1 MAAIPSPVDQATQS
15 NYLDIETTHLE
26 LDWTVDWSQRI
37 IRGKATLH
45 LRARS
50 SSSSVDKVVLDTS
63 YLAIKTCSLVENDK
77 DLAFSIPPKRQ
88 HPVLG
93 SALTISLPAPLQ
105 KGETVAISIEYA
117 TTDECT
123 ALGWLNAEQTDS
135 KRYPFMY
142 SQCQAIHARSLL
154 PCMDTPA
161 IKASYVARVKST
173 LPVLLSAQRTVPPLE
188 DGVPEI
194 DGTEHEYVW
203 EQKIKIPSYLIA
215 IAGGELA
222 FRPLGKRTGIWA
234 EPGKVDACAYEFE
247 QDAERMVSTAEQLC
261 GPYRWG
267 RYDALVLPA
276 SFPYGGMENP
286 NCTFLTPALVVG
298 DRSQVDVVA
307 HEASHSWHGNDVS
320 CDGWSSFW
328 LNEGWTTYTERLVA
342 LKLHGPA
349 ARDFEYI
356 QGYKA
361 MTDDLKRFDKDG
373 MRKAQRLHIPYEF
386 GEDPDEFYSSV
397 AYNKGANFLYY
408 LEKLVGGV
416 EVFNPYQK
424 AYIQAFEGKSLTTQ
438 QWEEHFWSY
447 WSQFPEKEQILREK
461 VDWNAWFNGEG
472 LELPVKMEYDTT
484 LADRAY
490 SLASSWHSSRTLSD
504 ADLARKFSA
513 SDLQGWSATQ
523 IVLFLET
530 LGTQDV
536 YGKETVEAFEGIY
549 GFNKNA
555 NPEIKLRWFLF
566 ALKAG
571 LYAPETAHW
580 VRNQGRMKYCRP
592 TYRAIY
598 QVDKDLARETF
609 EEYGVGFLHPI
620 ARRLIAQELGLE
632 AGGDKGKKQ

>member
-1 MAAIPSPVDQATQS
+1 M
-15 NYLDIETTHLE
+15 E

-45 LRARS
+45 LRARTL
-50 SSSSVDKVVLDTS
+50 VDKVVLDTS
-63 YLAIKTCSLVENDK
+63 YLAIKRCSLAENDK
-77 DLAFSIPPKRQ
+77 ELAFSIPPKRQ

-93 SALTISLPAPLQ
+93 SALTITLPSPLP

-161 IKASYVARVKST
+161 IKASYVAHVKST

-286 NCTFLTPALVVG
+286 NATFLTPALIVG

-307 HEASHSWHGNDVS
+307 HEASHSWHVS
-320 CDGWSSFW
+320 FESFHF
-328 LNEGWTTYTERLVA
+328 ERVR
-342 LKLHGPA
+342 G
-349 ARDFEYI
+349 
-356 QGYKA
+356 
-361 MTDDLKRFDKDG
+361 
-373 MRKAQRLHIPYEF
+373 
-386 GEDPDEFYSSV
+386 S
-397 AYNKGANFLYY
+397 
-408 LEKLVGGV
+408 
-416 EVFNPYQK
+416 
-424 AYIQAFEGKSLTTQ
+424 
-438 QWEEHFWSY
+438 
-447 WSQFPEKEQILREK
+447 
-461 VDWNAWFNGEG
+461 
-472 LELPVKMEYDTT
+472 
-484 LADRAY
+484 
-490 SLASSWHSSRTLSD
+490 
-504 ADLARKFSA
+504 
-513 SDLQGWSATQ
+513 
-523 IVLFLET
+523 
-530 LGTQDV
+530 
-536 YGKETVEAFEGIY
+536 ETV
-549 GFNKNA
+549 
-555 NPEIKLRWFLF
+555 FLTPMV
-566 ALKAG
+566 AVSAG
-571 LYAPETAHW
+571 
-580 VRNQGRMKYCRP
+580 
-592 TYRAIY
+592 
-598 QVDKDLARETF
+598 
-609 EEYGVGFLHPI
+609 
-620 ARRLIAQELGLE
+620 
-632 AGGDKGKKQ
+632 

>member
-1 MAAIPSPVDQATQS
+1 MAAISSPVDQATQS
-15 NYLDIETTHLE
+15 NYLDIHPTHLE

-37 IRGKATLH
+37 VRGTATH
-45 LRARS
+45 HFRARKDG
-50 SSSSVDKVVLDTS
+50 VDKVVLDTS
-63 YLAIKTCSLVENDK
+63 YLAIKRCFGPHGDLEFSLP
-77 DLAFSIPPKRQ
+77 AKR

-93 SALTISLPAPLQ
+93 SALTISLPSPPLN
-105 KGETVAISIEYA
+105 KEDTAVISIEYA

-161 IKASYVARVKST
+161 TKATYRARVRST

-203 EQKIKIPSYLIA
+203 EQKVKIPSYLIA
-215 IAGGELA
+215 LAGGELA
-222 FRPLGKRTGIWA
+222 FRPLGARTGIWA

-267 RYDALVLPA
+267 RYDALVLPS

-286 NCTFLTPALVVG
+286 NITFLTPALIVG

-397 AYNKGANFLYY
+397 AYDKGANFLYY

-424 AYIQAFEGKSLTTQ
+424 EYIRAFEGKSLTTQ

-447 WSQFPEKEQILREK
+447 WSRFPEKEQILREK

-472 LELPVKMEYDTT
+472 LELPVKMEYDTS

-490 SLASSWHSSRTLSD
+490 SLASAWNDSRTLS
-504 ADLARKFSA
+504 A
-513 SDLQGWSATQ
+513 SDLANKFSPSDLHGWSATQ

-530 LGTQDV
+530 LGTQAR
-536 YGKETVEAFEGIY
+536 YGKEAVEAFEGIY
-549 GFNKNA
+549 RFNANA

-571 LYAPETAHW
+571 LYASEAAHW
-580 VRNQGRMKYCRP
+580 VRDQGRMKYCRP
-592 TYRAIY
+592 TYRAIFE
-598 QVDKDLARETF
+598 VDPDLARATF
-609 EEYGVGFLHPI
+609 KQYGVGFLHPI

-632 AGGDKGKKQ
+632 GDKAGDK

>member
-1 MAAIPSPVDQATQS
+1 M
-15 NYLDIETTHLE
+15 E

-286 NCTFLTPALVVG
+286 CLTFLTPALIVG

-307 HEASHSWHGNDVS
+307 HEASHSWHVS
-320 CDGWSSFW
+320 FESPSFSRKRSVGTRSGTIFLTCIVGCAACHRVMTSHATAGLRSGSTRDGPPTP
-328 LNEGWTTYTERLVA
+328 N
-342 LKLHGPA
+342 
-349 ARDFEYI
+349 
-356 QGYKA
+356 
-361 MTDDLKRFDKDG
+361 
-373 MRKAQRLHIPYEF
+373 
-386 GEDPDEFYSSV
+386 
-397 AYNKGANFLYY
+397 
-408 LEKLVGGV
+408 
-416 EVFNPYQK
+416 
-424 AYIQAFEGKSLTTQ
+424 
-438 QWEEHFWSY
+438 
-447 WSQFPEKEQILREK
+447 
-461 VDWNAWFNGEG
+461 
-472 LELPVKMEYDTT
+472 
-484 LADRAY
+484 
-490 SLASSWHSSRTLSD
+490 ASSRSSCTD
-504 ADLARKFSA
+504 
-513 SDLQGWSATQ
+513 
-523 IVLFLET
+523 
-530 LGTQDV
+530 
-536 YGKETVEAFEGIY
+536 
-549 GFNKNA
+549 
-555 NPEIKLRWFLF
+555 
-566 ALKAG
+566 
-571 LYAPETAHW
+571 
-580 VRNQGRMKYCRP
+580 RP
-592 TYRAIY
+592 RAISSTS
-598 QVDKDLARETF
+598 RGTR
-609 EEYGVGFLHPI
+609 P
-620 ARRLIAQELGLE
+620 
-632 AGGDKGKKQ
+632 